1 MQHLTSLQQAGLDKA
16 WLTIGV
22 FDGVHVGHQKLIKD
36 LATTAHAAGVPAVV
50 LSFDPHPVEILR
62 APRDSFYLSGPRE
75 KANQIEVLGADSL
88 ITQTFDQTLA
98 NTSARDFV
106 LQLKEHLG
114 FEQLWVGHDFAL
126 GHGREGDV
134 PKLRTFG
141 KELGFTVHL
150 VEPIE
155 LDGAIVS
162 SSRIRRLISAGDVL
176 AASRLLGRPYS
187 LSGEVV
193 SGAKRGRSIGIP
205 TANMQVSP
213 KRVVPATGVY
223 VCWAY
228 VAGKRW
234 GAVTNIGLRP
244 TFDDKL
250 PAPVVE
256 AHILDYDGGE
266 FYGQTLNLDFVSR
279 LRSEQKFSGVEE
291 LLAQIGR
298 DTEQARAQLSVL
310 SAGWNNEELP

>member
-1 MQHLTSLQQAGLDKA
+1 MQQFDSLQQADLKKTL
-16 WLTIGV
+16 LTIGV

-36 LATTAHAAGVPAVV
+36 LTTSAHAAGAPAVV
-50 LSFDPHPVEILR
+50 LTFDPHPAEVLR
-62 APRDSFYLSGPRE
+62 GPRDSFYLSGPRE
-75 KANQIEVLGADSL
+75 KANQIEVLGADAF
-88 ITQTFDQTLA
+88 IVQTFDQKLA

-106 LQLKEHLG
+106 VQLKDHLG

-126 GHGREGDV
+126 GHNREGDV

-141 KELGFTVHL
+141 EELSFSVHL
-150 VEPIE
+150 VEPVE
-155 LDGAIVS
+155 VDGAVVS
-162 SSRIRRLISAGDVL
+162 SSRIRRLVTEGDVL
-176 AASRLLGRPYS
+176 AAGRLLGRPYS

-256 AHILDYDGGE
+256 AHILDYDGSE
-266 FYGQTLNLDFVSR
+266 FYGQTLGLDFVSR
-279 LRSEQKFSGVEE
+279 LRPEQKFSGVEE

-310 SAGWNNEELP
+310 SAGWTNEELP

>member
-1 MQHLTSLQQAGLDKA
+1 MQQLPSLQQARLTKS

-36 LATTAHAAGVPAVV
+36 LATSAHAAGVAAVV
-50 LSFDPHPVEILR
+50 LTFDPHPVEVLR
-62 APRDSFYLSGPRE
+62 GPRDAFYLSGPRE
-75 KANQIEVLGADSL
+75 KANQIEVLGADAL
-88 ITQTFDQTLA
+88 VTQTFDQKLA
-98 NTSARDFV
+98 NTFARDFV
-106 LQLKEHLG
+106 LQLKKHLG

-126 GHGREGDV
+126 GHDREGDV
-134 PKLRTFG
+134 PKLREFG
-141 KELGFTVHL
+141 KELGFAVHL
-150 VEPIE
+150 VDPVE
-155 LDGAIVS
+155 LDGAVVS
-162 SSRIRRLISAGDVL
+162 SSRVRRLLAEGDVL

-193 SGAKRGRSIGIP
+193 SGAKRGRSIGVP
-205 TANMQVSP
+205 TANIQVSSR
-213 KRVVPATGVY
+213 RVVPATGVY

-228 VAGKRW
+228 LGGQRW

-266 FYGQTLNLDFVSR
+266 FYGQTLGLDFVSR
-279 LRSEQKFSGVEE
+279 LRPEQKFSGVEE
-291 LLAQIGR
+291 LIAQIGR
-298 DTEQARAQLSVL
+298 DTDQARAQLSVL
-310 SAGWNNEELP
+310 SARWNNETLP